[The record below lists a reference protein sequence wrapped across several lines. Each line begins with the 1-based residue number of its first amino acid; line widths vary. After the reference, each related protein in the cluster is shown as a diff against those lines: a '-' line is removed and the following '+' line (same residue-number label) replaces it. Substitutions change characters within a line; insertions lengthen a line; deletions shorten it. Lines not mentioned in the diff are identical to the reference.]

1 MNVDI
6 HDVYYKNCNYNYV
19 LTVLRATFISVQ
31 CMYIICVFQSVLS
44 YSSKGSVFYV

>member
-1 MNVDI
+1 MDK
-6 HDVYYKNCNYNYV
+6 HVYYNSCNYNYV
-19 LTVLRATFISVQ
+19 STVLTAAFISVQ